1 MHDINPL
8 GTTMH
13 LRELDR
19 RTAPTFRAVPSRK
32 PAGSKAPSIR
42 VGLGKVLTRLRA
54 GYASL
59 VVRAS

>member
-19 RTAPTFRAVPSRK
+19 RAAPTFRGVPPIK
-32 PAGSKAPSIR
+32 PAGLKAPLIRGLEKVLSRLR
-42 VGLGKVLTRLRA
+42 VG
-54 GYASL
+54 YANL

>member
-19 RTAPTFRAVPSRK
+19 RAAPTFRAVPPRK
-32 PAGSKAPSIR
+32 PAGSNAPLIRGLEKVLSRLR
-42 VGLGKVLTRLRA
+42 VG
-54 GYASL
+54 YANL
-59 VVRAS
+59 VVRAR